1 MFKNPILL
9 LSLSLTG
16 GVAAWGI
23 VDAAGSGSLGL
34 ASMLDLDGDGNFLD
48 DIQDIVGKTIR

>member
-23 VDAAGSGSLGL
+23 VDTAGRGSLGL